1 MPVVPDDIARL
12 LASRQNGTLATL
24 RGDGRPQLSVVT
36 YAWYPDDDGREII
49 RISTV
54 DGRAKVANLR
64 RDPRAS
70 FLVSNESGW
79 SYAVVEGT
87 VELSP
92 MDPESLLRWEDYSRA
107 KDEMMAHTDLEM
119 SPWWV
124 VESEDKKTARINVI
138 AHLLDSISY
147 HDVKQPT
154 IVIPKRPE
162 RQEAERPP
170 KSTQRFVPDVAGEL
184 KR

>member
-1 MPVVPDDIARL
+1 MPVVPADIASL

-24 RGDGRPQLSVVT
+24 RRDGRPQLSVVT
-36 YAWYPDDDGREII
+36 YAWYPDDDGREIV

-70 FLVSNESGW
+70 FLVSGGSGW

-92 MDPESLLRWEDYSRA
+92 VATFHDDETVEELVRIYRDAAGEHPDWADYRRA
-107 KDEMMAHTDLEM
+107 MVDDRRLVARL
-119 SPWWV
+119 V
-124 VESEDKKTARINVI
+124 VEHAYGLVRS
-138 AHLLDSISY
+138 
-147 HDVKQPT
+147 
-154 IVIPKRPE
+154 
-162 RQEAERPP
+162 
-170 KSTQRFVPDVAGEL
+170 
-184 KR
+184 